1 MSQQG
6 PPPQPPLPPGAGP
19 PGGGPPSGGPP
30 GAGPPGGGPPMG
42 APQPGQQPLSPD
54 QERLW
59 ATLAHLLSFVA
70 AYIALGFLAP
80 LIVLLLF
87 GPRSAYVRAHA
98 VESLNFNLSWLLYAI
113 VGVLLIFIGIGILIL
128 IALGI
133 AYVVLIV
140 VASIRANSGVF
151 YRYPLTIRFVR

>member
-6 PPPQPPLPPGAGP
+6 PPPQPPLPPGGE
-19 PGGGPPSGGPP
+19 PPS
-30 GAGPPGGGPPMG
+30 AGPPGGGPPMG

-59 ATLAHLLSFVA
+59 AMLAHLLSFVA

-87 GPRSAYVRAHA
+87 GSRSGYVRAHA
-98 VESLNFNLSWLLYAI
+98 VESLNFNLSWLLYA
-113 VGVLLIFIGIGILIL
+113 VVSVLLSFIGIGILLL
-128 IALGI
+128 IALGL
-133 AYVVLIV
+133 AYLVLIV
-140 VASIRANSGVF
+140 IASVRANAGEF
-151 YRYPLTIRFVR
+151 FRYPLTIRFIR

>member
-6 PPPQPPLPPGAGP
+6 PPPQPPLPPGGE
-19 PGGGPPSGGPP
+19 
-30 GAGPPGGGPPMG
+30 PPGGGPPMG

-59 ATLAHLLSFVA
+59 AMLAHLLSIVA

-98 VESLNFNLSWLLYAI
+98 VESLNFNLSWLLY
-113 VGVLLIFIGIGILIL
+113 GVIAVILALVLIGFLIL
-128 IALGI
+128 VVLGI
-133 AYVVLIV
+133 AYVVLVII
-140 VASIRANSGVF
+140 ASVKANNGEV
-151 YRYPLTIRFVR
+151 YRYPVTIRFVR